1 MDLPKIPHSP
11 RGMLGRVAAPP
22 PGTMGAMKSIPAPDR
37 SSARVQRLAQV
48 KFIGLPL
55 ELPPPCDTDR
65 TLPARLLAG
74 LRDTVSRVIGCL
86 EAARP

>member
-1 MDLPKIPHSP
+1 
-11 RGMLGRVAAPP
+11 
-22 PGTMGAMKSIPAPDR
+22 MGAMKSVPLPDR
-37 SSARVQRLAQV
+37 SSARIQRLAQV

-55 ELPPPCDTDR
+55 ELPPPCETDMAF
-65 TLPARLLAG
+65 PARLLAS